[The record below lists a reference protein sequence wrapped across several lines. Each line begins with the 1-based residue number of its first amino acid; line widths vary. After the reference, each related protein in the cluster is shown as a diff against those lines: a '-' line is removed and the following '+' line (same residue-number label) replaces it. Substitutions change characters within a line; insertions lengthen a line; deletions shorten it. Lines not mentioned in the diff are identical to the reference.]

1 MMLHR
6 RVAALEKRLP
16 PLPKDD
22 GPPRYYR
29 AATAEE
35 KAVIDAI
42 VERWF
47 SRLPPGTKAPTL
59 GSPDYL
65 ERWDTITGA
74 ATVEEIDEMTILID
88 RIHARE
94 REQENL
100 P

>member
-1 MMLHR
+1 MKLHR

-22 GPPRYYR
+22 DPPDYYR
-29 AATAEE
+29 AATVEE
-35 KAVIDAI
+35 KAVIEAI
-42 VERWF
+42 VKRWF

-59 GSPDYL
+59 GSPYYL
-65 ERWDTITGA
+65 ERWEKIMNA
-74 ATVEEIDEMTILID
+74 ATDEEIAELSILID
-88 RIHARE
+88 RIDA